1 MLAVL
6 LVISVA
12 MSVIRPQ
19 LKSLVFA
26 EEAVEET
33 VSENGTIDDGTPVD
47 VTSEITT
54 DENNA
59 EVDMT
64 DEVATEETEK
74 SDAVSD
80 KAVADAEDTAANGK
94 TADTQEEFS
103 DATVADTESA
113 INQEEQT
120 EDYKVDTANDTQ
132 TEDLDLSETEAVNEE
147 SDNEAHEAVKLTAR
161 VPESGCDITIN
172 APEGS
177 LPYPEDELSL
187 SAREL
192 VPGTMEYALYLQATA
207 MVLEQ
212 ESANDISFARFFD
225 IEILKD
231 GEKVEPLK
239 SVEVKIC
246 YDDAPEIAEEDE
258 FSIVHFASQGTE
270 VINDVELNEDAT
282 EIVYEQGS
290 FSVTATVVTPINP
303 HWEDVVD
310 GQGNH
315 TQVLRDNNHDYIL
328 VATCDNKV
336 YTVQNDGSLNEIPA
350 SNYVKVGDA
359 VTEITEDAPFM
370 WKYSMDA
377 SKMYIRYVSDGFEYD
392 GNKLAQKYAYT
403 NITPDVAEG
412 IIVCTPYHEED
423 ENRTVVYED
432 GHVKYDFY
440 PENYPIVFADNEIKS
455 ESGKYLTLNS
465 SRTKIQGNASD
476 PNDGVKFYFAKGKNL
491 NDETYIDEQLGG
503 KAYNHVVNHIDI
515 SISDTLQIDIPLA
528 YGDYYDKDGN
538 VVLTIDREHYPNGY
552 NLHVS
557 QKVSVSQK
565 QLRKAK
571 ITASKREVNANG
583 DVVPGETLNDVFYIT
598 GYSANAET
606 SLSTPQVRI
615 EGIFKVANIAPGDNG
630 DSTVKAARLNNRI
643 LYTVDAV
650 EPNARFYYTNPN
662 NPEEHL
668 YDARG
673 QELYIEADV
682 TIKDSFDYF
691 DPRNECPPLHGTQY
705 STHEDGEG
713 NKVDFESYWQAG
725 EIHGW
730 GISGMDFKLSGEATV
745 DIRPYAIEI
754 ENKIIDTDGNPIIPR
769 DKITGFKYGVYV
781 DPAGNSDSAVGKNV
795 GGYKGDSFDYSSYSK
810 VTDKTIDI
818 DNDPSKNATN
828 IVYEYDLPEGMV
840 YIDEDKSTVPEF
852 IIDQDG
858 NKWAYR
864 KTFIET
870 EYVWRDGDSNNGSR
884 HFSKDYNKSDSSFNS
899 APEVVGTYGNEFNKF
914 LEFYVRNVYVKIEP
928 PTKQEVSPYEGNGA
942 LGGVDVGDEI
952 TYEISYRNYKN
963 KAADVVIKDKL
974 DKNVEFVSA
983 SDSGVYDAATHTV
996 TWTLKDV
1003 ASDESGKVTLKVKV
1017 LEGALTKNGG
1027 PGYVVNGGDTSTVQV
1042 GNDDEYTLELVE
1054 NPVPKTSTKKEVFPY
1069 EGTGT
1074 LGGVNVGDSI
1084 TYEIDYKNYK
1094 DVAADVIVKDK
1105 LDVNVK
1111 YVSSTDGG
1119 VYDAA
1124 THTVTWTIKE
1134 VPAGNDGKV
1143 SLVVKVLEGALEKNG
1158 GPGEVANGGI
1168 TSTVKIGND
1177 KEYSLDKVVN
1187 PVPKFP
1193 AKREIAPYEGIGT
1206 LGAVKVG
1213 DEITYE
1219 ILFKNYK
1226 SAAADVIIKDK
1237 LDNNVEFVSASDNG
1251 VYDAATHT
1259 VTWTIKAVPA
1269 DQEGR
1274 VTLKVK
1280 VLEGALASKGGPGKV
1295 ANGGKTSTVKIGN
1308 DPEFELE
1315 LVENPVPETT
1325 TVTPP
1330 STSTVTPPDSSTNT
1344 SVKTGD
1350 KAPVTIMIWLILI
1363 SIAGIVLLR
1372 NKKEI

>member
-1 MLAVL
+1 MRGYQKRIKKMLAVL

-94 TADTQEEFS
+94 TADTQEGFS

-120 EDYKVDTANDTQ
+120 EDYKVDTANDTK

-177 LPYPEDELSL
+177 LPYPADELSL

-192 VPGTMEYALYLQATA
+192 VPGTLEYALYLQATA

-212 ESANDISFARFFD
+212 ENANDISFARFFD

-290 FSVTATVVTPINP
+290 FSVTATVVTTTTVPS
-303 HWEDVVD
+303 
-310 GQGNH
+310 
-315 TQVLRDNNHDYIL
+315 
-328 VATCDNKV
+328 ATA
-336 YTVQNDGSLNEIPA
+336 T
-350 SNYVKVGDA
+350 
-359 VTEITEDAPFM
+359 
-370 WKYSMDA
+370 
-377 SKMYIRYVSDGFEYD
+377 
-392 GNKLAQKYAYT
+392 
-403 NITPDVAEG
+403 
-412 IIVCTPYHEED
+412 
-423 ENRTVVYED
+423 
-432 GHVKYDFY
+432 
-440 PENYPIVFADNEIKS
+440 
-455 ESGKYLTLNS
+455 
-465 SRTKIQGNASD
+465 
-476 PNDGVKFYFAKGKNL
+476 
-491 NDETYIDEQLGG
+491 G
-503 KAYNHVVNHIDI
+503 KAYALVAECDGKVYVVQGDGTLTEVESFEKTGDIITSVKTNNPMFWTYVSEGRNTYLRYAAEGYDFNWTQQAQSFAMGYIDPTNPEGVSTEQVDHVESQPTPHGESPTVTYFDNTKDHCGIILNDQRQIYHDGTTDLYIAVDKDNNRLSGNLNMASDAAKITKTKFYLADVNPILSNISDGDLAKNHMVNHIDI
-515 SISDTLQIDIPLA
+515 SVSDQVSVDLPLA
-528 YGDYYDKDGN
+528 YGVYYNAAGK
-538 VVLTIDREHYPNGY
+538 VILTIDRNSPDSMKKTTVTKTVNVEQEY
-552 NLHVS
+552 
-557 QKVSVSQK
+557 
-565 QLRKAK
+565 LRTAK
-571 ITASKREVNANG
+571 IETSCNG
-583 DVVPGETLNDVFYIT
+583 VPIDDAFYIT
-598 GYSANAET
+598 GYSSNAPSGYSGT
-606 SLSTPQVRI
+606 QVRI
-615 EGIFKVANIAPGDNG
+615 EGRFKVANLAPVATSNPD
-630 DSTVKAARLNNRI
+630 DTMIERLKPENQIRYKITAIQPNEEFT
-643 LYTVDAV
+643 YTHPVTGEV
-650 EPNARFYYTNPN
+650 
-662 NPEEHL
+662 L
-668 YDARG
+668 YDANG
-673 QELYIEADV
+673 MPITTTGNV
-682 TIKDSFDYF
+682 TISAEFGYWDY
-691 DPRNECPPLHGTQY
+691 DPTGNGSSNECPPIQADWGDGT
-705 STHEDGEG
+705 
-713 NKVDFESYWQAG
+713 DFRKWRAG
-725 EIHGW
+725 AIQSIGT
-730 GISGMDFKLSGEATV
+730 SGMDFKLSGEATV
-745 DIRPYAIEI
+745 NIRPYAIEI
-754 ENKIIDTDGNPIIPR
+754 ENKIIDADGNPIIPR
-769 DKITGFKYGVYV
+769 DKITGFKFGVYV
-781 DPAGNSDSAVGKNV
+781 DQSGNPDSVVGKNV
-795 GGYKGDSFDYSSYSK
+795 GGYNGYDANTASYGYA
-810 VTDKTIDI
+810 TTKTMDI

-828 IVYEYDLPEGMV
+828 IVYEYELPEGMV
-840 YIDEDKSTVPEF
+840 YIDEDKTTVPEF
-852 IIDQDG
+852 IVDKDG
-858 NKWAYR
+858 NRWVYK

-870 EYVWRDGDSNNGSR
+870 EYVWRNGDSNNNGR
-884 HFSKDYNKSDSSFNS
+884 HFSKDYNESDAAFNS
-899 APEVVGTYGNEFNKF
+899 VPEVVGTYGDEFNEF
-914 LEFYVRNVYVKIEP
+914 LEFYVRNVYEKIKP
-928 PTKQEVSPYEGNGA
+928 PTKQEISPYEGNGS

-952 TYEISYRNYKN
+952 TYEISYKNYKN
-963 KAADVVIKDKL
+963 AAADVVIKDKL
-974 DKNVEFVSA
+974 DNNVEFESA
-983 SDSGVYDAATHTV
+983 SDSGVYDDTTHTV

-1003 ASDESGKVTLKVKV
+1003 ASDKSGKVTLKVKV

-1042 GNDDEYTLELVE
+1042 GNDDAYTLDPVE
-1054 NPVPKTSTKKEVFPY
+1054 NPVPKTSVKKEVFPY
-1069 EGTGT
+1069 EGTGK
-1074 LGGVNVGDSI
+1074 LGGVNVGDRI

-1094 DVAADVIVKDK
+1094 DVAADVVIKDK
-1105 LDVNVK
+1105 LDANVK
-1111 YVSSTDGG
+1111 YISSTDGG
-1119 VYDAA
+1119 VYDEA

-1226 SAAADVIIKDK
+1226 NAAADVIIKDK
-1237 LDNNVEFVSASDNG
+1237 LDVNVEFVSASDDG

-1269 DQEGR
+1269 DEEGR

-1295 ANGGKTSTVKIGN
+1295 VNGGKTSTVKIGN
-1308 DPEFELE
+1308 DPEYELE
-1315 LVENPVPETT
+1315 LVENPVPETS